1 MVTSMSARATISAE
15 YLSLQQELHK
25 NPNYGVAS
33 IGYAPLVKDLMEAGK
48 ITSLSDYG
56 AGKQNLMRELHRLG
70 KNDFE
75 YLPYDPVFPEYGPPR
90 PADLV
95 CCIDVLEH
103 IEPDY
108 VTAVLDDLRSITR
121 RLGLFSIAT
130 GPANK
135 VLVDGRNAHLI
146 QKPTSWWLPKLCD
159 RFEIHQLQRIAE
171 GFWVIVYPKAA

>member
-1 MVTSMSARATISAE
+1 MVTSMSVHTTISAE

-75 YLPYDPVFPEYGPPR
+75 YLP
-90 PADLV
+90 
-95 CCIDVLEH
+95 
-103 IEPDY
+103 
-108 VTAVLDDLRSITR
+108 
-121 RLGLFSIAT
+121 
-130 GPANK
+130 
-135 VLVDGRNAHLI
+135 
-146 QKPTSWWLPKLCD
+146 
-159 RFEIHQLQRIAE
+159 
-171 GFWVIVYPKAA
+171 